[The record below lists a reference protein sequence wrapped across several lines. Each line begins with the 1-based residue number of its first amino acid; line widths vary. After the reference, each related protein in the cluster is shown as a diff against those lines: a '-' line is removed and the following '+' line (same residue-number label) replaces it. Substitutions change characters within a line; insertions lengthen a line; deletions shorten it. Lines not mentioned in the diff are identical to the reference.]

1 MNQEEKKI
9 DETKT
14 LDEISGADEELDP
27 ETMEKY
33 ARKTER
39 MIGR

>member
-1 MNQEEKKI
+1 MNLEEKKI

-14 LDEISGADEELDP
+14 LEESSGADVELDP

-33 ARKTER
+33 AKKTER

>member
-1 MNQEEKKI
+1 MNLEEKKI

-14 LDEISGADEELDP
+14 LEESLGADVELDP

-33 ARKTER
+33 AKKTER

>member
-9 DETKT
+9 DGTTT
-14 LDEISGADEELDP
+14 LNEISGADVELDP

-33 ARKTER
+33 AKKTER